1 MKRSKHAGADPFQA
15 PMPATA
21 IGGGSSPNASRAWP
35 GNAVAASSKSA
46 RSASLNIRGWSN
58 KPNRAV
64 NTDCFHRVGSGARR

>member
-1 MKRSKHAGADPFQA
+1 MQVHDDGRGIRVSLLD
-15 PMPATA
+15 
-21 IGGGSSPNASRAWP
+21 SPNASRAWP

-46 RSASLNIRGWSN
+46 RSASLNIRSWSN